1 VLTTIHDEEF
11 IISSKQFIRKAVEAA
26 KNDDI
31 NNLVI
36 ENFETPG
43 NIVVRLSKE
52 LLHLDIENDDCQESL
67 RQVVDIVSGKDLITP
82 QSKEKIWSSIHQL
95 SITTPEHWRAIIDNT
110 SFSIDSVAFT
120 SLHHFVL
127 VRLVEYVL
135 SYENNLQKEEATYE
149 SEESRLSEDEQQIV
163 RYVAGYILFS
173 LSRKWQKI
181 NEGRN
186 NMVATASIQ
195 FLDSVKI
202 TSTEIK
208 AHSFLDFTNKWIKL
222 VNRGGLVLVSDDFF
236 ILVRRIE
243 NCARNV
249 LNVQMLKNY

>member
-1 VLTTIHDEEF
+1 VKTYIY
-11 IISSKQFIRKAVEAA
+11 
-26 KNDDI
+26 
-31 NNLVI
+31 
-36 ENFETPG
+36 
-43 NIVVRLSKE
+43 
-52 LLHLDIENDDCQESL
+52 NDDCQESL